1 LTVKFGI
8 IGCGYISKHHI
19 EAIVQCTDAKLLA
32 ISDLQNDRMTE
43 AISYYRMMSD
53 EKQTIYQYE
62 NYTDMLKNN
71 DVDVVVICTISSLHA
86 EMAKSSLLAGKHVI
100 LEKPM
105 TLSLK
110 EADEIIQL
118 ANANNCK
125 MMVCHQ
131 MRFRPVMQEIKNII
145 DDGKLGRLYLGV
157 ASIRLNRSPEYYSD
171 ATWRGDWSKDGG
183 MLINQGIHVIDL
195 LQWFL
200 GDVEKVYGDLTT
212 FSKLKETEDV
222 ALGVLSFTNQAKGV
236 IEANVI
242 TQPKNL
248 GYHLSIYG
256 EKGCISLEGP
266 KLNQLSRWYVADED
280 TDLDQIKMLLD
291 DQNEQVYMYENFIQ
305 SLINPE
311 KNLLISGEQGKKA
324 LETIFALYQSSLTQ
338 KPQELPLKS
347 FSTGNMK
354 TKGGSA

>member
-8 IGCGYISKHHI
+8 IGCGYISKRHI
-19 EAIVQCTDAKLLA
+19 EAIAQCTDAKLLA
-32 ISDLQNDRMTE
+32 ISDLQKDRMTE
-43 AISYYRMMSD
+43 AIAYYKMISD
-53 EKQTIYQYE
+53 DNQTIYQYE
-62 NYTDMLKNN
+62 NYTDMLKNS
-71 DVDVVVICTISSLHA
+71 DVDGVVICTISSQHA
-86 EMAKSSLLAGKHVI
+86 EMAKYSLTAGKHVI

-105 TLSLK
+105 TLTLK
-110 EADEIIQL
+110 DADEIIQL
-118 ANANNCK
+118 AKANNRK

-131 MRFRPVMQEIKNII
+131 MRFRPIMQKIKNII
-145 DDGKLGRLYLGV
+145 DDGKLGKLYLGV
-157 ASIRLNRSPEYYSD
+157 ASIRLNRSPEYYAD
-171 ATWRGDWSKDGG
+171 ANWRGDWSKDGG

-200 GDVEKVYGDLTT
+200 GDVEKVYGDLST
-212 FSKLKETEDV
+212 FSKTKETEDV

-248 GYHLSIYG
+248 GYHLSIFG

-266 KLNQLSRWYVADED
+266 SLNQLSRWYIANED
-280 TDLDQIKMLLD
+280 TALNQLNVLLE

-305 SLINPE
+305 SILNPE
-311 KNLLISGEQGKKA
+311 KNLLINGEQGKKA
-324 LETIFALYQSSLTQ
+324 LETIFALYQSYLTQ

-347 FSTGNMK
+347 FSTVNLK
-354 TKGGSA
+354 TKGGSS